1 MNAERDYLLEG
12 PASRYQQA
20 LAAGELQADPAQAEA
35 VACLQQVYE
44 GLQVLQARR
53 PASAWQQLVQ
63 RLLPSKRPQPVEGL
77 YLWGGV
83 GRGKTCLMDM
93 FYHALPGD
101 RKQRMHFHRFMGRV
115 HARLNDLRGT
125 GNPLAAI
132 GREFG
137 EQYDVICFDEF
148 FVSDIGDAMLLAG
161 LLEAIFAAGVTLVA
175 TSNLP
180 PKRLYEN
187 GLQRQQFL
195 PAIRLIE
202 THARVLNLDGGQD
215 YRLRSLEQDACYFTP
230 LGAAASQAMEDCFRR
245 LARTRAGDEQARIEV
260 LGRTLRPRRVADDLI
275 WFDFKE
281 LCEGPRSAAD
291 YIELAREYHTVLMSD
306 VPQMGSSRD
315 DSARRFIAL
324 VDEFYDHGVKLIL
337 SAAVPIEQL
346 YHGRELAFAF
356 ERTISRLT
364 EMQAHDYLARE
375 HKP

>member
-1 MNAERDYLLEG
+1 MNAEREYKLAG

-35 VACLQQVYE
+35 VACLQEIYD
-44 GLQVLQARR
+44 GLLARR
-53 PASAWQQLVQ
+53 PASAWQRGLQ
-63 RLLPSKRPQPVEGL
+63 RWLPSMRPRPVEGL

-93 FYHALPGD
+93 FYHALPGE

-115 HARLNDLRGT
+115 HARLNELRGT

-161 LLEAIFAAGVTLVA
+161 LLEAVFASGVTLVT

-202 THARVLNLDGGQD
+202 AHTRVLNLDGGQD

-230 LGAAASQAMEDCFRR
+230 LNAATSQAMEDCFRR
-245 LARTRAGDEQARIEV
+245 LARTRAGEEQAVIEV

-275 WFDFKE
+275 WFDFKA

-291 YIELAREYHTVLMSD
+291 YVELAKEYHTVLLSD
-306 VPQMGSSRD
+306 VPQMDSSRD

-324 VDEFYDHGVKLIL
+324 VDEFYDHGVKLVL
-337 SAAVPIEQL
+337 SAAVPIGQL

-364 EMQAHDYLARE
+364 EMQAHDYLARA